1 MVVPPTPIEMMTKNE
16 LRIEALAARAR
27 AAEAAG
33 PRAALLIARRLL
45 GDFVFMKG
53 AIIAGYAAIG
63 SEIDPFPLM
72 AALTGQGHPLCLPR
86 VEGKE
91 LTFRS
96 WKPGEPLIPGPM
108 NVPQPAASARE
119 RRPDLL
125 IVPLLAFDNDGYR
138 LGYGAG
144 YYDRYL
150 SEHRRKRTIRA
161 IGIAYA
167 GQHVAKLPHEQHDEP
182 LDAVVTEERVWR
194 FERT

>member
-1 MVVPPTPIEMMTKNE
+1 MDLTKKE
-16 LRIEALAARAR
+16 LRIEALARR
-27 AAEAAG
+27 TGVAEAAG
-33 PRAALLIARRLL
+33 PKAALLIARRLL

-53 AIIAGYAAIG
+53 AIVAGYAAIG
-63 SEIDPFPLM
+63 SEADPFPLM
-72 AALTGQGHPLCLPR
+72 ATLSGQGHPLCLPR
-86 VEGKE
+86 TEGKG
-91 LTFRS
+91 LAFRA
-96 WKPGEPLIPGPM
+96 WKPGEPLVPGPM
-108 NVPQPAASARE
+108 NVPEPATSAKE

-150 SEHRRKRTIRA
+150 SEHRAKRTIRA

-167 GQHVAKLPHEQHDEP
+167 GQHVERLPRAPHDEP

>member
-1 MVVPPTPIEMMTKNE
+1 LISTKAA
-16 LRIEALAARAR
+16 LRIEALARRSR

-33 PRAALLIARRLL
+33 PKAALLIARRLL

-63 SEIDPFPLM
+63 SEADPFPLM
-72 AALTGQGHPLCLPR
+72 ATLSGQGHPLCLPR
-86 VEGKE
+86 TEGKD

-96 WKPGEPLIPGPM
+96 WKPGEPLTPGKM
-108 NVPQPAASARE
+108 NVPEPALSARE

-125 IVPLLAFDNDGYR
+125 LVPLLAFDGDGYR

-150 SEHRRKRTIRA
+150 SEHRRKRSIRA

-167 GQHVAKLPHEQHDEP
+167 GQHVEKLPREEHDEP